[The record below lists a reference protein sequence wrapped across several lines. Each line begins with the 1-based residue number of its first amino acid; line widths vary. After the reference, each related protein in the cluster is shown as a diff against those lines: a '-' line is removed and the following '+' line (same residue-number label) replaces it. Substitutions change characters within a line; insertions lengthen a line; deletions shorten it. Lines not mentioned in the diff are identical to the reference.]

1 VQIGNNH
8 YWMLELDEPSVAG
21 ETALPEHL
29 WARRRFL
36 ALTCIIGAGLAGAVA
51 MMLPSKY
58 SAVSRIVIEP
68 PSGMDPRASVAVS
81 PIYLESLRSYEA
93 YASSDELFS
102 RAAGQF
108 GLRRGSE
115 AIDNLKRSV
124 LKVGMVRNT
133 KILEIRVDWPDPR
146 VAHQLA
152 VYIADETVKLSQT
165 VGRGGEQESIGDVE
179 KQVAEARER
188 ADKSSRASAAA
199 AQQGSV
205 EQLKARIEGDEHITR
220 RQARGHVVVT
230 TVGAHHAE
238 NSLRR
243 KHCFRQPVH
252 ALGFLKYIL
261 QIEVLR
267 HALAIERRQRTR
279 HMQRQSTT
287 SLTPG

>member
-1 VQIGNNH
+1 
-8 YWMLELDEPSVAG
+8 
-21 ETALPEHL
+21 
-29 WARRRFL
+29 
-36 ALTCIIGAGLAGAVA
+36 
-51 MMLPSKY
+51 
-58 SAVSRIVIEP
+58 
-68 PSGMDPRASVAVS
+68 MDPRASVAVS

-108 GLRRGSE
+108 GLRQGSE
-115 AIDNLKRSV
+115 AIDKLKRSV

-179 KQVAEARER
+179 KQLAEARER

-205 EQLKARIEGDEHITR
+205 EQLKARIEGDEQLRSSLKLRAMAQEAEDSGGAPSPRLISYRQQLETLDREISARSKLYAQLVASGGELRAESTLAQSAVKSAMDRLDEVR
-220 RQARGHVVVT
+220 RAASYRGERLRLLDPGVVPERPSFPNVPLI
-230 TVGAHHAE
+230 VLIGLLGA
-238 NSLRR
+238 L
-243 KHCFRQPVH
+243 
-252 ALGFLKYIL
+252 
-261 QIEVLR
+261 VL
-267 HALAIERRQRTR
+267 AVLVVAIEAGSRTR
-279 HMQRQSTT
+279 PIHFTRWR
-287 SLTPG
+287 